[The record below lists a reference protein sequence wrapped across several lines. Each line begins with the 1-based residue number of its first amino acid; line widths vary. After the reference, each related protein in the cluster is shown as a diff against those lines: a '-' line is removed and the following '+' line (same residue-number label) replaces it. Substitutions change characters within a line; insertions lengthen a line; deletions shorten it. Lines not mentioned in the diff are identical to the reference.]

1 MAMKTFTNR
10 MIQVANLIAGRTV
23 TGSDKANVRQGH
35 RSLTFLSY
43 PPCLPGLSMHEP
55 SDRGAT
61 LGDDQTANRAGRL
74 AGLCLSWPRSSRLSV
89 ARPVAGKSATTRA
102 A

>member
-23 TGSDKANVRQGH
+23 TGSDKAHMRQGH
-35 RSLTFLSY
+35 RSLAFLSY

-55 SDRGAT
+55 CDRGVT
-61 LGDDQTANRAGRL
+61 LGDDPTAIRAGRL
-74 AGLCLSWPRSSRLSV
+74 VGPRLSWPRSSRLFV
-89 ARPVAGKSATTRA
+89 ARRVAGKSATTRA